1 MYSVYFNNE
10 NVANSLTYIGALW
23 KIRKLKCDN
32 GTEIK
37 IEQTKVI
44 LKYIKNNKGIKNE
57 V

>member
-37 IEQTKVI
+37 IEQIKVI
-44 LKYIKNNKGIKNE
+44 LKYIKNNKGVKNE